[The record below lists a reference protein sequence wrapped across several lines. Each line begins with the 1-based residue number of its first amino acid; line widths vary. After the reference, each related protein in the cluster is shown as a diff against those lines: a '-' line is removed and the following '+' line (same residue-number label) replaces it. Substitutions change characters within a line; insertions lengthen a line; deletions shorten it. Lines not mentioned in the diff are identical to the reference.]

1 MSTSSQLSSTN
12 TTRQTFCEVC
22 QDTAECEFRKYF
34 NRLQS
39 SDADWRQETKP
50 DRRRYYN
57 PEMKSEMSRLRH
69 LAQETEILDRARP
82 QHIAK
87 MTAEEREIQNR
98 NFARVVDCHQTRRKL
113 EQDHFHRPGTY
124 IFKLRYGMGTDHDTF
139 MGAAGNVTIG
149 DFEYMGQVPR
159 HRSVYGFRGRALL
172 SDALRLFVSE
182 LRELHTLSDPDQE
195 PEPQGPDPAEMLF
208 IEAYTKA
215 WELWKDFS
223 DRSEGLGWLLNSN
236 THLIPRNDGRQALE
250 ELMVSATGTNLS
262 NLATCWDAK
271 ERAAALSMLKS
282 GDPNLMI
289 YIPTPD
295 TEDIHN
301 FYSQERFDGDPLNPE
316 VQFLFAELES
326 PPVTAQSNS
335 APSGNPDPSSS

>member
-12 TTRQTFCEVC
+12 TTRETFCEVC

-39 SDADWRQETKP
+39 SDEDWRQETKP

-98 NFARVVDCHQTRRKL
+98 NFARVVDCLQTRRKL
-113 EQDHFHRPGTY
+113 EQDHFHRFEIAGPDFFFRTPCRLWLDFNTSVMVSVYKSSDVKDSRFYLRHRPGTY
-124 IFKLRYGMGTDHDTF
+124 IFKLRYGMGTGHDTF

-223 DRSEGLGWLLNSN
+223 DRSEG
-236 THLIPRNDGRQALE
+236 
-250 ELMVSATGTNLS
+250 V
-262 NLATCWDAK
+262 
-271 ERAAALSMLKS
+271 
-282 GDPNLMI
+282 
-289 YIPTPD
+289 
-295 TEDIHN
+295 
-301 FYSQERFDGDPLNPE
+301 
-316 VQFLFAELES
+316 
-326 PPVTAQSNS
+326 
-335 APSGNPDPSSS
+335 